1 MWIEEEQS
9 LMEPEEYVPWQEEF
23 LEEEQINQE
32 EAEYWDNF
40 EGDE

>member
-23 LEEEQINQE
+23 LEE
-32 EAEYWDNF
+32 AEYWDNF